1 MTLKKNAR
9 LEKVEILTETT
20 FKNPHRYRAKT
31 IPVAGSLLRQEDVGE
46 AAVAGWQRREK
57 LMAGYHCVDGVV
69 RVDIHN
75 MVRTG
80 CKKIS

>member
-9 LEKVEILTETT
+9 LEKVEVLTETT

-46 AAVAGWQRREK
+46 Q
-57 LMAGYHCVDGVV
+57 LSLDGN
-69 RVDIHN
+69 D
-75 MVRTG
+75 G
-80 CKKIS
+80 EQS